1 MADRTET
8 TKQTEGAEPGMV
20 PSGSVNALD
29 LMIEQARAD
38 KIQAEAPVSNAK
50 GEIVG
55 NPVEWAEKPV
65 ERAWYSPIRAAE
77 ATYDHVKENL
87 AARRTHTARN
97 TAEFLDIR
105 GRAGRGEEFA
115 PGEVYEH
122 LDRSGLTGFAMT
134 DSALKGAN
142 AAVNIVGKG
151 LAPITK
157 QTGKAFD
164 AVANF
169 KGVTMPGAIREAFP
183 KTSEVIK
190 KATTPNFYTPLKDM
204 AQQREFE
211 VRRGL
216 HKGDIGTSD
225 RFSEAISSTFAKA
238 VKGNDAERDN
248 IITYLTN
255 ATADPTI
262 ISNEAA
268 RGAAQLAKSQ
278 IYKQGEELVKQGVMT
293 KEQFEKYA
301 GEYLPNAYLDHVM
314 DAKGGAGG
322 KLRMDL
328 GYTKARNEALTD
340 EYKAAKGLIK
350 DPAFL
355 AGISM
360 ARQGRDIATNNFL
373 SDIAANPNWS
383 LPEQFIEFQG
393 MKLSAS
399 KAMEM
404 AENTM
409 SNLGKLDPAA
419 AQAALAQAGQL
430 RHLAEQKIA
439 QLGNVDMS
447 KYAQIPDAPNYG
459 NLRGMFVR
467 KEIRDDLMGT
477 ASQMHNPD
485 PNIIERF
492 LSVEPGGYADKATNA
507 WKMAKITLNPPT
519 IARNIMSGGSM
530 LHLSGVDQPLLRME
544 EAVVDYFKG
553 GPIRKVA
560 EKYGIDMSNFSS
572 EEAALLVKKFR
583 LANTA
588 DAPGAIGFM
597 KLAGDLQQIG
607 GKVVDGIN
615 YTSNLYGKMETIMK
629 MAKIKDV
636 LAKGG
641 TEEDAF
647 LEAQKWMLDYSLSP
661 RTQKSLRSNVVT
673 GAPFST
679 FLYKSFP
686 RIVEIAAKNPE
697 RFIPYAAVPAL
708 MEAQARKN
716 NDWTKEDVETIK
728 QMTNEHMRDKAS
740 IYLLPYKDE
749 QGRPQVIDMGYILPW
764 GSFVEMGRKT
774 GNGDMMGV
782 LKDVGLLGMPIP
794 QLIEAAGTHKDPF
807 TGRDIYRSTDTPT
820 EQIASVTRWL
830 WNFAMPT
837 FLSSHGTAGQIDN
850 ITKLPDHVPGTVPR
864 EDWYVP
870 EMVPEKDWQANDRNY
885 GQIASGFAGIN
896 VYPVDIQ
903 KGVDNKRRESV
914 ARQTDLQKN
923 FYSELNGARGSA
935 EKKAIKKEYYDK
947 SKDTQTDAITGKEA
961 LNKSVK
967 LLNRENAKRID
978 KK

>member
-1 MADRTET
+1 MADRTEN
-8 TKQTEGAEPGMV
+8 TKQTDGVKPGMV
-20 PSGSVNALD
+20 LSGFSKLPPKEQPVNPRDAL
-29 LMIEQARAD
+29 IEQARAEQTAKTND
-38 KIQAEAPVSNAK
+38 K
-50 GEIVG
+50 GEVVG
-55 NPVEWAEKPV
+55 NPTSWAEQPV
-65 ERAWYSPIRAAE
+65 ERAWYNPARVVDHMIESARAQNSNMA
-77 ATYDHVKENL
+77 KGN
-87 AARRTHTARN
+87 AASVPYVMKA
-97 TAEFLDIR
+97 L
-105 GRAGRGEEFA
+105 RGEEITPEERKAAQDSPAMSFGVGDL
-115 PGEVYEH
+115 PVKGMQ
-122 LDRSGLTGFAMT
+122 TGV
-134 DSALKGAN
+134 SL
-142 AAVNIVGKG
+142 VGKG
-151 LAPITK
+151 LEKIPEVLPFLKGRTL
-157 QTGKAFD
+157 GDGFD
-164 AVANF
+164 AAVNF
-169 KGVTMPGAIREAFP
+169 KGVTMPGAMREAFP
-183 KTSEVIK
+183 KLSEGIK
-190 KATTPNFYTPLKDM
+190 NATTPNFYTPLKDM
-204 AQQREFE
+204 EQQKEFE
-211 VRRGL
+211 LRRGL
-216 HKGDIGTSD
+216 FKGQVGASD
-225 RFSEAISSTFAKA
+225 RAANDVNKA
-238 VKGNDAERDN
+238 FQGASKEDSAAVYQ
-248 IITYLTN
+248 YLTTGGVD
-255 ATADPTI
+255 AAGIADDGVR
-262 ISNEAA
+262 AA
-268 RGAAQLAKSQ
+268 AEYAKKEIQAQGQK
-278 IYKQGEELVKQGVMT
+278 LVNQGVID
-293 KEQFEKYA
+293 KDQYLKYV
-301 GEYLPNAYLDHVM
+301 GEYLPNAYLDNIM
-314 DAKGGAGG
+314 DVKGGAGG
-322 KLRMDL
+322 KLRMDM
-328 GYTKARNEALTD
+328 GYSKGRNEALTD
-340 EYKAAKGLIK
+340 EYKAAKGIVK

-355 AGISM
+355 AGTSM
-360 ARQGRDIATNNFL
+360 ARQGRDIATGDFL
-373 SDIAANPNWS
+373 SDIAKNNNWS
-383 LPEQFIEFQG
+383 LPEQFVEYQG
-393 MKLSAS
+393 LKMTAT
-399 KAMEM
+399 KAK
-404 AENTM
+404 ATAQNTLD
-409 SNLGKLDPAA
+409 NLDKLDPAT
-419 AQAALAQAGQL
+419 
-430 RHLAEQKIA
+430 RTMAEKHA
-439 QLGNVDMS
+439 KELLWEADAKTRNLGDVDMS

-459 NLRGMFVR
+459 NLSGMFVR

-485 PNIIERF
+485 PNIVERF
-492 LSVEPGGYADKATNA
+492 LSVEPGGIADKATNA

-519 IARNIMSGGSM
+519 IARNLMSGGSM

-553 GPIRKVA
+553 GPMRKVA

-572 EEAALLVKKFR
+572 EEAAMLVKKFR

-597 KLAGDLQQIG
+597 KLAGN
-607 GKVVDGIN
+607 VADGIN
-615 YTSNLYGKMETIMK
+615 ATSGLYGKLETIMK

-636 LAKGG
+636 MAKGG

-647 LEAQKWMLDYSLSP
+647 LEAQKWMFDYSLSP

-697 RFIPYAAVPAL
+697 RFIPYAAVPAM

-716 NDWTKEDVETIK
+716 NDWTEEDVETIK

-794 QLIEAAGTHKDPF
+794 QMFEAIRTGKDPF
-807 TGRDIYRSTDTPT
+807 TEREIYKSTDTPT
-820 EQIASVTRWL
+820 EKMAAWTRFI

-837 FLSSHGTAGQIDN
+837 FLSSHGARGQIDN

-870 EMVPEKDWQANDRNY
+870 EMVPEKDWQANDRNL
-885 GQIASGFAGIN
+885 GQIASGLAGVN

-923 FYSELNGARGSA
+923 FYSELNGARGNA
-935 EKKAIKKEYYDK
+935 EKKAIKDEYYAK
-947 SKDTQTDAITGKEA
+947 SKDTQTDAVTGKEA